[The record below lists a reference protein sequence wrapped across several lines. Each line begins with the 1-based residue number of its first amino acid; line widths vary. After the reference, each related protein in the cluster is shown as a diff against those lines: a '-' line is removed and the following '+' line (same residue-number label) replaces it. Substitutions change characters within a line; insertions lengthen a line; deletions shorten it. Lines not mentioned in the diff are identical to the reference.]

1 MKKQKKS
8 VKEENRELTGHE
20 KDRASAFQKMSED
33 LRKQGYRQYSLAV
46 GIDRANKLAL
56 MMALPVCGLSLI
68 LYMLNN
74 QGGGIGFRSL
84 SDTLLFGAGGIGLSL
99 LHELIHGVTWSL
111 FTPDG
116 LKAMEFGITK
126 DTLTPYCVCLKPLK
140 KTGYIIGT
148 LMSLILTGIVPA
160 LAGILIGNFPLML
173 IGAVMIISA
182 AGDILIVFTLL
193 KHKSEKSDQIICDLP
208 GHAGC
213 MLFER

>member
-74 QGGGIGFRSL
+74 V
-84 SDTLLFGAGGIGLSL
+84 A
-99 LHELIHGVTWSL
+99 
-111 FTPDG
+111 
-116 LKAMEFGITK
+116 K
-126 DTLTPYCVCLKPLK
+126 
-140 KTGYIIGT
+140 
-148 LMSLILTGIVPA
+148 
-160 LAGILIGNFPLML
+160 
-173 IGAVMIISA
+173 
-182 AGDILIVFTLL
+182 
-193 KHKSEKSDQIICDLP
+193 
-208 GHAGC
+208 
-213 MLFER
+213 